1 MKNTRNPAISVQI
14 VSSATLVLSMTGA
27 AGAAASC
34 APTRRA
40 CVMTANATS
49 VNAVRFSTTVG

>member
-1 MKNTRNPAISVQI
+1 MKNTMNPVISVQS
-14 VSSATLVLSMTGA
+14 VSSATLVLSITGA

-40 CVMTANATS
+40 WVQTANATS